1 MRSMKPM
8 VMNGATRSFAEREG
22 SPQMRNNSFHAPEEV
37 LVSHLVEL
45 CGCRD
50 GRLVWAATI
59 CRSSMRCAAPASS
72 ANGGSALTNG
82 ISAAIPLCAVLCA
95 REPQPEHL
103 CQQV

>member
-50 GRLVWAATI
+50 GRLVWA
-59 CRSSMRCAAPASS
+59 CHHLQVQHAAPASS
-72 ANGGSALTNG
+72 ANRGSALTNG